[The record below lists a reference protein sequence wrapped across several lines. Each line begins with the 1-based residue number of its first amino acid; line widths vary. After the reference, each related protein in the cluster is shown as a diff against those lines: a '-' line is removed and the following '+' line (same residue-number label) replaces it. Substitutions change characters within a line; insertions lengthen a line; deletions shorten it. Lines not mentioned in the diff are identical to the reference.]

1 MKVTKLPVDPG
12 PAAWNAL
19 LPPQTQYPALAGNK
33 TADWLIIG
41 AGFAGLAAARR
52 LTQLHPKDTIVV
64 LEARRVAHGPTGR
77 NSGFM
82 IDLPHNLASDDYG
95 GELERD
101 ARHTRLNRAAID
113 FAATAARE
121 YSLGDETFVCSG
133 KTNAAATIKGL
144 DHNKS
149 YSAHLT
155 KLGEPHELLDK
166 VQMREMTG
174 TSYYLGG
181 LHTPGPAMI
190 QPALFVRGVS
200 DGLAATGVDLY
211 ENSPVTSLEREAG
224 SWTAQTPDGRISAAN
239 AILTVNGHAE
249 SFGFFA
255 RRLVHIYLYASM
267 TRSLTRDEI
276 KTLGG
281 VPRWAVTPADP
292 LGSTIRRIS
301 GTGGDRIIVRNRVTY
316 NPGRCASESAV
327 QAFGRSQDRSFARR
341 FPMLPHVTME
351 HRWGGQLCLSRND
364 APAFGEIDSGLFAA
378 CCQNGLGVAKGTA
391 SGLLIAELAA
401 GQTSSLLDDMLAEP
415 GPSRLPPEPFAWLGA
430 TATMRWGEFA
440 AGREL

>member
-12 PAAWNAL
+12 PPAWNAL
-19 LPPQTQYPALAGNK
+19 LPPQTEYPALAGNK
-33 TADWLIIG
+33 AADWLIIG

-52 LTQLHPKDTIVV
+52 LKQLRPQDTIAI

-113 FAATAARE
+113 FAAKAALD
-121 YSLGDETFVCSG
+121 YGLGDEAFVRSG
-133 KTNAAATIKGL
+133 KTNAAATKKGL
-144 DHNKS
+144 NHNKS

-155 KLGEPHELLDK
+155 KLGEPHELLDEA
-166 VQMREMTG
+166 QMREMTG

-190 QPALFVRGVS
+190 QPALFVRGMAVGMAS
-200 DGLAATGVDLY
+200 TGVDLY
-211 ENSPVTSLEREAG
+211 ETSPVTGLEREAG
-224 SWTAQTPDGRISAAN
+224 TWIAQTPGGRSSAAN
-239 AILTVNGHAE
+239 VILTVNGHAE
-249 SFGFFA
+249 SFGFFT

-267 TRSLTRDEI
+267 TRPLTTDEVT
-276 KTLGG
+276 TLGG
-281 VPRWAVTPADP
+281 AQRWAVTPADP

-316 NPGRCASESAV
+316 NSGRCANEDSVE
-327 QAFGRSQDRSFARR
+327 AFGRSQDSSFARR
-341 FPMLPHVTME
+341 FPMLSGVAME

-364 APAFGEIDSGLFAA
+364 APAFGEIDEGLFAA

-401 GQTSSLLDDMLAEP
+401 GETSPLLEDMLAEP
-415 GPSRLPPEPFAWLGA
+415 APSRLPPEPLAWLGA
-430 TATMRWGEFA
+430 TATMRWGEFT